1 LKNMKKILHK
11 NASKSRR
18 YYKKIQEKQ
27 KRP

>member
-1 LKNMKKILHK
+1 MKKFKKILHK
-11 NASKSRR
+11 NASKSRQ